1 MLSPNDKYYVMYRTR
16 EHEHEVRQISLVQE
30 ALQHI
35 IRRPAVFE
43 NMMAAI
49 GRKLVRI
56 GSNLEKRY
64 SHLADECGR
73 ENLKS
78 LPTG

>member
-1 MLSPNDKYYVMYRTR
+1 MLSPNDKYFVTYRTR
-16 EHEHEVRQISLVQE
+16 EHEREVHQISLVQE
-30 ALQHI
+30 ALQHLT
-35 IRRPAVFE
+35 RRPSIFE
-43 NMMAAI
+43 DMMAAI

>member
-1 MLSPNDKYYVMYRTR
+1 MLSPNDKYYVTYRTR
-16 EHEHEVRQISLVQE
+16 EHEHEVRHIFLVQE
-30 ALQHI
+30 ALQHL
-35 IRRPAVFE
+35 IRRPSIFE
-43 NMMAAI
+43 ELMAAL